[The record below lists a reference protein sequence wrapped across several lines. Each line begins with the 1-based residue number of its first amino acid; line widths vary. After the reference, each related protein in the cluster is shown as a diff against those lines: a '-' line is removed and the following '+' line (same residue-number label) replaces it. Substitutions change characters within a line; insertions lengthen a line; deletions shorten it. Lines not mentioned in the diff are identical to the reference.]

1 MRIVAATRRRAW
13 GAYEVS
19 VAALSGVV
27 LVVTLA
33 WGMLLPAFDGPDEP
47 WHHNSVARLVDGGG
61 WPPAYEAMVLES
73 TWDAVRESGAAVPG
87 ERDRSSPLSPTERGP
102 LLDGTS
108 EASDVPDF
116 MLQHP
121 PAHYGL
127 VAVVVG
133 AAGGGDLSWDRAQ
146 LVMRAVSAVLLATA
160 VALVVG
166 AVRWATGDQRAGLVG
181 GASVLAIP
189 FFTNAGAYGSND
201 TLLVAACSG
210 TLYLLVR
217 AARDPAAAAWLLPAA
232 GAVYGLALLT
242 KGFALF
248 LAPVVAVL
256 TVVVLVRRRGDRA
269 RTLIQAG
276 AAAVLCLGIG
286 GWWWVRNY
294 LTLGTVQ
301 PSRLGSRE
309 RSDTPVDGYSLSD
322 FLVGALGRLNATFW
336 GRGGRPDVA
345 LPEVVPW
352 ALTAVLAV
360 VVVVA
365 FAHRRA
371 RWFLLVLALYPAAVA
386 GTVILNAHGI
396 YWDTGRPF
404 QGVQGRYLYSGV
416 AAFAVAVGS
425 AYHVVARRLSRRT
438 GRALLATVLLTTVA
452 ASVTATAWTLGRT
465 WADRDPGAALLRG
478 VADGSSWTVWFA
490 AAVVAVAACSAV
502 MVTAAARVHE
512 EPRTPHL

>member
-1 MRIVAATRRRAW
+1 MSSAVATRLRTW
-13 GAYEVS
+13 GAYETA

-33 WGMLLPAFDGPDEP
+33 WGVVLPAFDGPDEP

-87 ERDRSSPLSPTERGP
+87 EDDRAAPIAPGERGP

-108 EASDVPDF
+108 EGSDVPDF

-127 VAVVVG
+127 VAVVVT
-133 AAGGGDLSWDRAQ
+133 AAGGGDLAWDRAQ
-146 LVMRAVSAVLLATA
+146 LLMRAVSAVLVAAA

-166 AVRWATGDQRAGLVG
+166 AVRWATGDRRAGLVG
-181 GASVLAIP
+181 GASVLTIP
-189 FFTNAGAYGSND
+189 FFTNAGAYVSND
-201 TLLVAACSG
+201 TLLLAACSA
-210 TLYLLVR
+210 TVYLLLR
-217 AARDPAAAAWLLPAA
+217 AVRDPGAASWLLPAG
-232 GAVYGLALLT
+232 GAAYGLALLT

-256 TVVVLVRRRGDRA
+256 ALLVVIGRRGERRRS
-269 RTLIQAG
+269 LLQAG
-276 AAAVLCLGIG
+276 VAAVLCLGIG

-301 PSRLGSRE
+301 PSRLGARE
-309 RSDTPVDGYSLSD
+309 RSETPVDGYSLQD
-322 FLVGALGRLNATFW
+322 FAVGALGRLNATFW

-345 LPEVVPW
+345 LPDLVPW
-352 ALTAVLAV
+352 SLSVVLAV

-365 FAHRRA
+365 LTHRRA
-371 RWFLLVLALYPAAVA
+371 RWLLVVLASYPAAVA
-386 GTVILNAHGI
+386 ATVILNAHGI

-416 AAFAVAVGS
+416 AAFSLAVGS
-425 AYHVVARRLSRRT
+425 AFHVAARRLPRRVDRWT
-438 GRALLATVLLTTVA
+438 LPALLAVSVA
-452 ASVTATAWTLGRT
+452 ASVTALVWTSART
-465 WADRDPGAALLRG
+465 WAGRDPGSALLRG
-478 VADGSSWTVWFA
+478 VAEGSSWTPWL
-490 AAVVAVAACSAV
+490 VVAVVGVGVSSAV
-502 MVTAAARVHE
+502 LVVAAARVRAQQE
-512 EPRTPHL
+512 VPHL